1 MLIMKRSLLS
11 NVKNAIFP
19 LVIFL
24 LTLGVYFLPSP
35 FDKPENPLAERV
47 KAKVLAVD
55 NSGILETGIVKT
67 GNQSLRLLVKQGTFA
82 GDTLSA
88 SNQLMGRMEFDKLFN
103 VGEKALVVL
112 NLSDDSSKI
121 VSINVIDHYRLDVEF
136 WLMILFFAFLI
147 CFAGITG
154 VKAILSFA
162 FTGMVIWKLLL
173 PGFLLGYSPVL
184 ISLVLVAIITAVIIL
199 LVAGVNKKG
208 LVALLGAF
216 SGVLITAILSLFFG
230 DLFNVHGAIKPFS
243 ETLLYSG
250 YNHLNLTQI
259 FLASIFISSSG
270 AMMDIAMDIA
280 VSQFEI
286 IEIHPK
292 ISTRALIKS
301 GFNIGRGV
309 IGTMTTTLLLAYSGG
324 FSALLMVFIAQG
336 TPTINILNLNYVAG
350 EILHTMIGSFGLVL
364 VAPATAILGGL
375 VYHRSKK

>member
-1 MLIMKRSLLS
+1 MLIMKQSLLS

-82 GDTLSA
+82 GDTLFA

>member
-82 GDTLSA
+82 GDTLYA

-112 NLSDDSSKI
+112 NLSDDASKI

>member
-1 MLIMKRSLLS
+1 MKQSLLS

-82 GDTLSA
+82 GDTLFA

>member
-1 MLIMKRSLLS
+1 MKQSLLS

-82 GDTLSA
+82 GDTLFA

-112 NLSDDSSKI
+112 NLSDDASKV

>member
-1 MLIMKRSLLS
+1 MKRSLLS

-82 GDTLSA
+82 GDTLYA

-112 NLSDDSSKI
+112 NLSDDASKI

>member
-1 MLIMKRSLLS
+1 MLIMKQSLLS

-82 GDTLSA
+82 GDTLFA

-112 NLSDDSSKI
+112 NLSDDASKV